1 MRFLFALILLFSV
14 AQTEE
19 KHPFITVG
27 LVSDFLEAKAGEIVR
42 VGFYAK
48 PDPGWH
54 IYWKNPGDSGRSPRL
69 SYTSSVKLNESNWP
83 VPKLFK
89 LGSLANYGYD
99 EPTIIFHSF
108 KMPEKEVSLNLK
120 AEWLVCEENC
130 IPGKTEITL
139 SIPVGEGK
147 KSDYFPLFE
156 SLTEKLPKVYPLY
169 KVEQKKIN
177 SEIHLTITSDAPL
190 PENKIHFFSNTKGQ
204 IEHAAPQRIISS
216 GDSIT
221 VSVPLSQNSPP
232 EKLSGVIVGD
242 FNGVPGVIVGED
254 GEVVT
259 QSLEE
264 NLPYALTLLF
274 AFLGGLILNLMPCVF
289 PILSIKVLS
298 LVDTPREKGLYYTY
312 GVLVSFAL
320 LGGLFLLLK
329 YIGLS
334 LGWGFQL
341 QYPPFVYLMI
351 FLLFLVGLNLASVFH
366 FGSSIQNVCGK
377 VETNDTKLGSFLT
390 GVLATAIATPCT
402 APFMG
407 VALASAVLLPGI
419 LGFLVFLFLGL
430 GLAFPFLLLSLFP
443 NLTQL
448 LPRPGSWMEILKV
461 GLSFPMFASVVWL
474 IWVYGG
480 QKGSDAVV
488 QLLFGLVGVG
498 FAAWIYGLG
507 RKKIG
512 ILVLLLSVIF
522 GYSGQVV
529 QSSDYVDTHG
539 QEWEPYSEEL
549 ITKYKSE
556 GTPMYLDFTA
566 SWCITCQFNKG
577 LVFASK
583 EVRDTIT
590 QKGIKLIKA
599 DWTSEDPKITRA
611 LKSYGREG
619 VPLNVV
625 YDRNG
630 EYQILPT
637 LLTPGIVLKSF
648 NFKEN

>member
-1 MRFLFALILLFSV
+1 MFLVSAALS
-14 AQTEE
+14 EE
-19 KHPFITVG
+19 RHPFITVG
-27 LVSDFLEAKAGEIVR
+27 LVSDYAEAKEGETVR
-42 VGFYAK
+42 VGFYVK

-69 SYTSSVKLNESNWP
+69 SYRSSVELGESNWA

-99 EPTIIFHSF
+99 EPTVIFHSF
-108 KMPEKEVSLNLK
+108 KMPDKEASINLD

-130 IPGKTEITL
+130 IPGKTEL
-139 SIPVGEGK
+139 SLKIKRGESK
-147 KSDYFPLFE
+147 KTDYFPLFE

-169 KVEQKKIN
+169 SVEQKKIN

-190 PENKIHFFSNTKGQ
+190 PESKIHFFSNTKGQ

-216 GDSIT
+216 GDSLTLSI
-221 VSVPLSQNSPP
+221 PLNQNSPP

-242 FNGVPGVIVGED
+242 FDGVPGVIIGED
-254 GEVVT
+254 KEVVT
-259 QSLEE
+259 QSKNE
-264 NLPYALTLLF
+264 NLPYVLTLLF
-274 AFLGGLILNLMPCVF
+274 AFLGGVILNLMPCVF

-298 LVDTPREKGLYYTY
+298 LVDNPREKGLFYTY
-312 GVLVSFAL
+312 GVLVSFAF

-341 QYPPFVYLMI
+341 QYPPFVYLII

-366 FGSSIQNVCGK
+366 FGSSVQNIAGK
-377 VETNDTKLGSFLT
+377 VETKDTKLGSFLT

-430 GLAFPFLLLSLFP
+430 GLAFPFLLLSIFP
-443 NLTQL
+443 KLTKL
-448 LPRPGSWMEILKV
+448 LPRPGQWMEVLKV

-474 IWVYGG
+474 TWVYGG
-480 QKGSDAVV
+480 QKGSNAVA
-488 QLLFGLVGVG
+488 QLLFALVGAG

-512 ILVLLLSVIF
+512 IIILLLSLIF
-522 GYSGQVV
+522 GYSSKVV
-529 QSSDYVDTHG
+529 QSSQYVDTYG

-549 ITKYKSE
+549 VTKYKSE
-556 GTPMYLDFTA
+556 GIPMYLDFTA

-583 EVRDTIT
+583 EVRETIS

-599 DWTSEDPKITRA
+599 DWTSEDPKITSA
-611 LKSYGREG
+611 LRSYGREG

-630 EYQILPT
+630 EFQILPT

-648 NFKEN
+648 NFKEK